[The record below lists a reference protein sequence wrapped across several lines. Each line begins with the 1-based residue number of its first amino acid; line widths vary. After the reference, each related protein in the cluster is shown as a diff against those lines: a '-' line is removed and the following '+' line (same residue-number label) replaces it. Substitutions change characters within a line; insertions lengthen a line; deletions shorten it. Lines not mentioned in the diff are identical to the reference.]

1 MAAFITDSRG
11 TETQSVTKW
20 VLTGLVLGPPALPHN
35 PQSTWM
41 TDGLNITSLQVPLT
55 QTRGAKD
62 TLAKIILFAPPGAIL
77 KLDPE
82 NKLTT

>member
-1 MAAFITDSRG
+1 MDTHRACSGTPSSATQPTKHTDDRWSKH
-11 TETQSVTKW
+11 TSVR
-20 VLTGLVLGPPALPHN
+20 
-35 PQSTWM
+35 
-41 TDGLNITSLQVPLT
+41 VPLT

-62 TLAKIILFAPPGAIL
+62 ILAKIILFAPPAAIL